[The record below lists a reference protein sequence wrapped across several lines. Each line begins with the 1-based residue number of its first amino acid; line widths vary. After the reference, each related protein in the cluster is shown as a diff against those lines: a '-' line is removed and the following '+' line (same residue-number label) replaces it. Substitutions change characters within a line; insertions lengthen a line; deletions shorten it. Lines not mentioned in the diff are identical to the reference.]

1 MRRRSSLIRPG
12 SISVVLC
19 SAFGSRAVC
28 VRRCSHSFQW
38 CLVRLFASIHFISS
52 SSSGCCFFRSFPF
65 IFSFIS
71 GTNYFSCFFFFF
83 FHCYSVELVIHTYFI
98 CASFFF
104 CCVDSSVCSLS
115 QFFFS
120 LLISRCLTLLLTH
133 NAVMKIHSSTT
144 YSTFEKHDDVDV
156 GCLSPRLKCTHL
168 FVIITIINEW
178 EKKNDEQK
186 ERMKKKRW
194 NEMWI
199 AYVRMNGSN
208 IISIFFLLFH
218 ALVVSFIV
226 FVW

>member
-83 FHCYSVELVIHTYFI
+83 
-98 CASFFF
+98 
-104 CCVDSSVCSLS
+104 
-115 QFFFS
+115 S
-120 LLISRCLTLLLTH
+120 LLFRRTSNTHIFHLRFVFFLLRRQQ
-133 NAVMKIHSSTT
+133 
-144 YSTFEKHDDVDV
+144 
-156 GCLSPRLKCTHL
+156 RL
-168 FVIITIINEW
+168 FF
-178 EKKNDEQK
+178 
-186 ERMKKKRW
+186 
-194 NEMWI
+194 
-199 AYVRMNGSN
+199 
-208 IISIFFLLFH
+208 ISIFFFSPYFSLPYIAAHSQCSDENSFFH
-218 ALVVSFIV
+218 HIFYIRKTWRRWRRLSLASS
-226 FVW
+226 